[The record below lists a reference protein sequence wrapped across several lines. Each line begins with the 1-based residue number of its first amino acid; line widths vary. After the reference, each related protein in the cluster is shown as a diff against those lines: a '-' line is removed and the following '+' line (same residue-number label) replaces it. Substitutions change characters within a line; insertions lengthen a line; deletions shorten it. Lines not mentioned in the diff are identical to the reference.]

1 MFDIFRL
8 HILDTPRGL
17 FVRTLQ
23 LVCYN
28 LTSTW
33 RNDTQFSIIALEVLT
48 CLARI
53 KVVIGDISSQAVLMS
68 ELKKT
73 CSMIC
78 DYIINQ
84 CSRPPPFHSKDM
96 HSTIVA
102 AYQSLSVWLQEY
114 PDLLQENDCINTVL
128 QVIELGISGSKSI
141 SGSDVVYK
149 STKELKPAS
158 MRVREAAESLL
169 ASLMNHFDVNSSST
183 SLDEISL
190 LKRMNMCNG
199 LGNNNQENSCFK
211 MYRFFSHESSTMLSI
226 LKESNSNDTV
236 FIVRSAFGKFSWS
249 ISSQL
254 LPRRLINLNIPDVVP
269 RPTPVE
275 HFISRNKV
283 NIKHF
288 PEAIEKIPLTKL

>member
-1 MFDIFRL
+1 MNFAL
-8 HILDTPRGL
+8 SDTSRGL

-33 RNDTQFSIIALEVLT
+33 RNDTQFCIVALEVLT

-53 KVVIGDISSQAVLMS
+53 RVGTGDVACQSVMMN

-73 CSMIC
+73 CGMIC
-78 DYIINQ
+78 DYIVNQ

-114 PDLLQENDCINTVL
+114 PDLLQERDCIVIVL
-128 QVIELGISGSKSI
+128 QVIELGISGSKST
-141 SGSDVVYK
+141 SGSETIYK
-149 STKELKPAS
+149 SSKELKPAS

-169 ASLMNHFDVNSSST
+169 ASLMNHFGTCSSGS

-190 LKRMNMCNG
+190 LKRLNNG
-199 LGNNNQENSCFK
+199 IGSSNQLDSGIKF
-211 MYRFFSHESSTMLSI
+211 YRFFSHDSSTLLSI
-226 LKESNSNDTV
+226 LKESNSNETV
-236 FIVRSAFGKFSWS
+236 FIIRSAFGKFCWS
-249 ISSQL
+249 LCNQL
-254 LPRRLINLNIPDVVP
+254 LPRRITNLIATDVTL
-269 RPTPVE
+269 PTPVE
-275 HFISRNKV
+275 HFVYRNKSHM
-283 NIKHF
+283 KHF
-288 PEAIEKIPLTKL
+288 PESIEKIPLTKL